1 MWHEKMIFMDS
12 RNRDQLLW
20 PVIGLCQWFQHE
32 TNHMTAAAATA
43 AAATAVE
50 AAAAA
55 AASLHAHGIPVFP
68 SFNDQFHVIFTSQQS
83 FHVFSR

>member
-32 TNHMTAAAATA
+32 TNHMTAAVATALESAAAAGAAAPAATA
-43 AAATAVE
+43 AAA
-50 AAAAA
+50 AANLHKEFPYLYPR
-55 AASLHAHGIPVFP
+55 SLP
-68 SFNDQFHVIFTSQQS
+68 SFM
-83 FHVFSR
+83 